1 MSRLNLW
8 PNMADYA
15 ACELHSQATPKCSPT
30 LLMYTSPPQPYGE
43 PNSVSPQIH
52 RINYLDVATSL
63 AMITGLETVTGVY
76 RGSCY

>member
-8 PNMADYA
+8 PCMADYV

-43 PNSVSPQIH
+43 PTSVYPQKH
-52 RINYLDVATSL
+52 RINDLRGATNL
-63 AMITGLETVTGVY
+63 AMIPGLETVTEVY
-76 RGSCY
+76 RGSCC